1 MMIRSKFANIA
12 AATMVGL
19 MLCLIAG
26 QALGQTPIDEDPL
39 NNRSKRRLDNIE
51 KVVRELRGIVFQG
64 RNTGKPV
71 VIQSAETDALVQ
83 TLTQRVE
90 DLEQSLKRLTG
101 DSETLLRDLDKARK
115 DVTAAR
121 DRAAALDARLTSL
134 EAKVAA
140 GLAAPP
146 PPAAGQVGTLPASQ
160 SAAGNPADAFAAAN
174 MLLLDGDYS
183 GAETAFA
190 DFIARYPDNAR
201 IGEASYRLGQ
211 TLTARKATADAAGA
225 YIAAIRGYP
234 KTTWAPDAM
243 LELSRA
249 LVTLGDRIN
258 ACKVLSDLDTRYPT
272 VPAPVKSRAATTR
285 AQAKCTA

>member
-1 MMIRSKFANIA
+1 MYGPYTVAELRKYAKDGRIT
-12 AATMVGL
+12 AATEI
-19 MLCLIAG
+19 C
-26 QALGQTPIDEDPL
+26 
-39 NNRSKRRLDNIE
+39 R
-51 KVVRELRGIVFQG
+51 
-64 RNTGKPV
+64 
-71 VIQSAETDALVQ
+71 
-83 TLTQRVE
+83 
-90 DLEQSLKRLTG
+90 
-101 DSETLLRDLDKARK
+101 
-115 DVTAAR
+115 
-121 DRAAALDARLTSL
+121 
-134 EAKVAA
+134 
-140 GLAAPP
+140 
-146 PPAAGQVGTLPASQ
+146 VGTTKWVKANQVRGLGEFEPSGIPASGD
-160 SAAGNPADAFAAAN
+160 AGVPVEPAK
-174 MLLLDGDYS
+174 GTPEPIV
-183 GAETAFA
+183 AETAFA